1 MNTTATDR
9 DIVKQVISRYAQFF
23 TLAILNEC
31 GIMNREVTQA
41 IASEIQLFQTLDQ
54 KENFLFLIGALL
66 TRVISLKKASE
77 IMQLEPSEFLKILD
91 LMGIEFSYLS
101 DEDVEIEKIW

>member
-1 MNTTATDR
+1 MN
-9 DIVKQVISRYAQFF
+9 
-23 TLAILNEC
+23 LE
-31 GIMNREVTQA
+31 MTQA

-66 TRVISLKKASE
+66 ARVISLKKASE

-101 DEDVEIEKIW
+101 EEDVKLEKSW

>member
-1 MNTTATDR
+1 
-9 DIVKQVISRYAQFF
+9 
-23 TLAILNEC
+23 
-31 GIMNREVTQA
+31 MNREVAQT
-41 IASEIQLFQTLDQ
+41 IASEVQLFQTLDQ

-66 TRVISLKKASE
+66 ARVISLKKASE

-101 DEDVEIEKIW
+101 EEDIEIEKSW

>member
-1 MNTTATDR
+1 MN
-9 DIVKQVISRYAQFF
+9 KEF
-23 TLAILNEC
+23 TQ
-31 GIMNREVTQA
+31 T
-41 IASEIQLFQTLDQ
+41 IASEVQLFQTLDQ

-66 TRVISLKKASE
+66 ARVISLKKASE

-101 DEDVEIEKIW
+101 EEDIELEKSW

>member
-1 MNTTATDR
+1 MNQE
-9 DIVKQVISRYAQFF
+9 I
-23 TLAILNEC
+23 
-31 GIMNREVTQA
+31 TQN
-41 IASEIQLFQTLDQ
+41 IASEVQLFQTLDQ

-66 TRVISLKKASE
+66 ARVISLKKASE

-101 DEDVEIEKIW
+101 EEDVELEKSW

>member
-1 MNTTATDR
+1 MNLE
-9 DIVKQVISRYAQFF
+9 I
-23 TLAILNEC
+23 
-31 GIMNREVTQA
+31 TQA
-41 IASEIQLFQTLDQ
+41 IASEVQLFQTLDQ

-66 TRVISLKKASE
+66 ARVISLKKASE

-101 DEDVEIEKIW
+101 EEDIELERSW

>member
-1 MNTTATDR
+1 MN
-9 DIVKQVISRYAQFF
+9 KEF
-23 TLAILNEC
+23 TQ
-31 GIMNREVTQA
+31 T

-66 TRVISLKKASE
+66 ARVISLKKASE

-101 DEDVEIEKIW
+101 EEDIELERSW

>member
-1 MNTTATDR
+1 
-9 DIVKQVISRYAQFF
+9 
-23 TLAILNEC
+23 
-31 GIMNREVTQA
+31 MNREVTQT
-41 IASEIQLFQTLDQ
+41 IASEVQLFQTLDQ

-66 TRVISLKKASE
+66 ARVISLKKASE

-101 DEDVEIEKIW
+101 EEDIEIEKIW

>member
-1 MNTTATDR
+1 
-9 DIVKQVISRYAQFF
+9 
-23 TLAILNEC
+23 
-31 GIMNREVTQA
+31 MNRELTQT
-41 IASEIQLFQTLDQ
+41 IASEVKIFQTLDQ

-66 TRVISLKKASE
+66 ARVISLKKASE

-101 DEDVEIEKIW
+101 EEDIELEKSW

>member
-1 MNTTATDR
+1 
-9 DIVKQVISRYAQFF
+9 
-23 TLAILNEC
+23 
-31 GIMNREVTQA
+31 MNRKVTQT

-66 TRVISLKKASE
+66 ARVISLKKASE

-91 LMGIEFSYLS
+91 LMGIEFSYLAE
-101 DEDVEIEKIW
+101 EDIELEKSW

>member
-1 MNTTATDR
+1 
-9 DIVKQVISRYAQFF
+9 
-23 TLAILNEC
+23 
-31 GIMNREVTQA
+31 MNREVTQT
-41 IASEIQLFQTLDQ
+41 IASEVQLFQTVDQ

-66 TRVISLKKASE
+66 ARVISLKKTSE

-101 DEDVEIEKIW
+101 EEDIEIEKSW

>member
-1 MNTTATDR
+1 MN
-9 DIVKQVISRYAQFF
+9 KE
-23 TLAILNEC
+23 L
-31 GIMNREVTQA
+31 TQA
-41 IASEIQLFQTLDQ
+41 IASEVQLFHTLDQ

-66 TRVISLKKASE
+66 ARVVSLKKASE

-101 DEDVEIEKIW
+101 EENVELEKSW

>member
-1 MNTTATDR
+1 MGSDR
-9 DIVKQVISRYAQFF
+9 YSLRDDLR
-23 TLAILNEC
+23 
-31 GIMNREVTQA
+31 IMNREVTQT
-41 IASEIQLFQTLDQ
+41 IASEVQLFQTVDQ

-66 TRVISLKKASE
+66 VRVISLKKASE

-101 DEDVEIEKIW
+101 EEDIEIEKSW

>member
-1 MNTTATDR
+1 MNLE
-9 DIVKQVISRYAQFF
+9 I
-23 TLAILNEC
+23 
-31 GIMNREVTQA
+31 TQA
-41 IASEIQLFQTLDQ
+41 IASEVQLFQTLDQ

-66 TRVISLKKASE
+66 ARVISLKKASE

-101 DEDVEIEKIW
+101 EEDVKLEKSW